1 MEVLHSLPSEIL
13 VEILSSLPA
22 ADLASTSCLSHR
34 LHAISQPLLYA
45 APRLTTCDDVVPAAP
60 PSSLEIFLAGLLTA
74 RGKTRTTMV
83 RSLTLSWTNA
93 TTHPIG
99 PRPHPLLDDL
109 ALLTPAPS
117 PFALSSQLANTQLML
132 LLVRLPRLQALH
144 VTDINRATETF
155 DNFIVEATTWL
166 MPHSYTFRSLRE
178 VRFRSI
184 YLAYG
189 VSQQTLHTLMTLPAI
204 DDIDVSLS
212 TREYFDPSAYTG
224 CSSTLTKLRLSD
236 TTVCCH
242 ELKWILHVPRALTH
256 FSFSLADRFDFR
268 PALAPLRG
276 SLRCLCL
283 QAVYSGGL
291 RPEEELV
298 DVAVGSLRE
307 WTCLRTL
314 RCAMVLLL
322 GYGLQRE
329 RLSLVDV
336 LPVGLCELEFFCDDE
351 YTVERVVVEIVELL
365 ARKAELV
372 PALKRVKVAWA
383 VGEEREMLRAVC
395 EAVDV
400 EFVENGEGEDGSDD
414 WGL

>member
-1 MEVLHSLPSEIL
+1 MDVLHSLPSEIL

-45 APRLTTCDDVVPAAP
+45 APRLTTCDDVEPDAP
-60 PSSLEIFLAGLLTA
+60 LSSLGTFLATLLTA
-74 RGKTRTTMV
+74 CGKPRATLV
-83 RSLTLSWTNA
+83 RSLTLRWTNA
-93 TTHPIG
+93 TAHPIG

-117 PFALSSQLANTQLML
+117 PFALSSQLANTQLL
-132 LLVRLPRLQALH
+132 LLLARLPNLQALH

-155 DNFIVEATTWL
+155 DDFIVEATTWL
-166 MPHSYTFRSLRE
+166 TPHPYAFHSLRE

-184 YLAYG
+184 YRAHG
-189 VSQQTLHTLMTLPAI
+189 VSQKTLLTLMTLPAI
-204 DDIDVSLS
+204 DDIDVSLC
-212 TREYFDPSAYTG
+212 TRQHFNLSAYIG
-224 CSSTLTKLRLSD
+224 CSSTVTKLRLSD
-236 TTVCCH
+236 TIVCCD
-242 ELKWILHVPRALTH
+242 ELRWILRVPRALTH
-256 FSFSLADRFDFR
+256 FSFSLVDRFDFR
-268 PALAPLRG
+268 PALARLRG

-283 QAVYSGGL
+283 QALNSEGL
-291 RPEEELV
+291 RPEELV

-336 LPVGLCELEFFCDDE
+336 LPVGLCELEFFRDDE
-351 YTVERVVVEIVELL
+351 YSADVVVEVVGLL
-365 ARKAELV
+365 VRKAELV
-372 PALKRVKVAWA
+372 PALKRLKVAWA
-383 VGEEREMLRAVC
+383 VGKEREILRDVC
-395 EAVDV
+395 WAVDV
-400 EFVENGEGEDGSDD
+400 EFVENGEREDGSDD